1 MKKLTLL
8 FAIFII
14 LFSGYVYA
22 AEPQDIPGNVDT
34 PDSQHY
40 PADGPNITGYSAIV
54 MDMDTMDILYEQD
67 IHHKGE
73 PASTTKLMT
82 AILAVDNLAPT
93 DNVTITESINDNLI
107 EDAVVA
113 GLIPGEVMPAK
124 ELLYAMLL
132 PSANDAANA
141 LGTAVSGSLSAFAEA
156 MNAKAAELGCVD
168 THFTNAN
175 GLPDPNHIT
184 TVYDMALIAREAYS
198 RSRIRDVIR
207 TESYWLPATN
217 MSDKR
222 ELWTTNELLYN
233 VTDLYYEYCTGGK
246 TGYTGDAGYTMVAF
260 GEKDNRRLVAVVFG
274 CPTSVERFQD
284 AAALLEYGFSAYHM
298 IYPLKDYQLL
308 NTEASSSPMTENYYA
323 GLEHLLP
330 EFTFDAST
338 RIYTRSSVTAA
349 DIEKTVTL
357 YPQYRNGAAG
367 EIGLSYQ
374 GRHLGSV
381 PIQSANVSDP
391 GTNPVPQLS
400 YEPTTS
406 DKPKTTERKISPM
419 VIILILGGIV
429 LIGVMIGLLT
439 LFKNMQAKKR
449 VRLRRYTGGGNVE
462 LRNAAGE
469 ELSARRLGSSTRTIE
484 GYEDEI
490 PTRSRNEEPAG
501 RTTEYRERSR
511 ANGRP
516 ASSQRT
522 RTSAERTRSASDRTR
537 SSAERNSAAAGRT
550 RSTAERTRTTAERTR
565 TTAERTRTTA
575 ERTRTTAERT
585 RTTAERT
592 RTSAERTRTS
602 AERTGTSTSRTRTSA
617 DRTRTSSERIGAAA
631 EQTGTTARTT
641 APRTTTAISG
651 SFMDQLRMQA
661 RDHKKEQDHP
671 SE

>member
-8 FAIFII
+8 FAIFIM

-67 IHHKGE
+67 PHHKGE

-141 LGTAVSGSLSAFAEA
+141 LGAAVSGSLSAFAEA

-308 NTEASSSPMTENYYA
+308 NTETNSDPLTENFYA

-357 YPQYRNGAAG
+357 FPQYRNGAAG

-490 PTRSRNEEPAG
+490 PTKVRNTEPTG
-501 RTTEYRERSR
+501 TKYTERSR
-511 ANGRP
+511 ATG
-516 ASSQRT
+516 T
-522 RTSAERTRSASDRTR
+522 RTSAERTRTAAGRTRTSADRTG
-537 SSAERNSAAAGRT
+537 AAAGRT
-550 RSTAERTRTTAERTR
+550 RTSADRTRTIAEKTRTSADRTGTSTGRTR
-565 TTAERTRTTA
+565 TSVD
-575 ERTRTTAERT
+575 RT

-592 RTSAERTRTS
+592 RTSAD
-602 AERTGTSTSRTRTSA
+602 RTGAAVSRTRTNA
-617 DRTRTSSERIGAAA
+617 DRTQTSATPARTS
-631 EQTGTTARTT
+631 
-641 APRTTTAISG
+641 APRTTTANPG
-651 SFMDQLRMQA
+651 SFMEQLRIQA
-661 RDHKKEQDHP
+661 RDQKREQDHP
-671 SE
+671 TE

>member
-8 FAIFII
+8 FSIFIL
-14 LFSGYVYA
+14 LFSGSVYA
-22 AEPQDIPGNVDT
+22 AEPQDIPGNAGA
-34 PDSQHY
+34 PDGVSEHY
-40 PADGPNITGYSAIV
+40 PTDGPNITGYSAIV

-82 AILAVDNLAPT
+82 AILAVDKLSPT
-93 DNVTITESINDNLI
+93 DNVTITESIKDNLI
-107 EDAVVA
+107 EDAVVV

-175 GLPDPNHIT
+175 GLPDENHVT

-198 RSRIRDVIR
+198 RSRIRDVLR

-217 MSDKR
+217 LSGKR

-233 VTDLYYEYCTGGK
+233 VTELYYEYCTGGK

-260 GEKDNRRLVAVVFG
+260 GEKDNRRLVSVVFG
-274 CPTSVERFQD
+274 CPTSVARFQD

-298 IYPLKDYQLL
+298 IYPLKDYQLIK
-308 NTEASSSPMTENYYA
+308 ASTDPGPLTENYYA
-323 GLEHLLP
+323 GLEHFLP

-338 RIYTRSSVTAA
+338 RIYTRSNVTAD
-349 DIEKTVTL
+349 DIEKTLTL

-367 EIGLSYQ
+367 EIGFAYQ

-381 PIQSANVSDP
+381 PIQSANVS
-391 GTNPVPQLS
+391 NPEVSTKPQLS
-400 YEPTTS
+400 FEPKITT
-406 DKPKTTERKISPM
+406 KPKIEETKTTPM
-419 VIILILGGIV
+419 VVILLLGGIV
-429 LIGVMIGLLT
+429 LAGLLIGLLT
-439 LFKNMQAKKR
+439 LFKNVRAKKR

-469 ELSARRLGSSTRTIE
+469 ELSSKRLGSSTRTID

-490 PTRSRNEEPAG
+490 PTRKKTEEPAQPQRSTGERTRRNTDRPRNNTDRPVNNTGRRRNNPERSGTADG
-501 RTTEYRERSR
+501 RTSLT
-511 ANGRP
+511 AG
-516 ASSQRT
+516 RT
-522 RTSAERTRSASDRTR
+522 RTTGTRTR
-537 SSAERNSAAAGRT
+537 SSAEQGSAATTRT
-550 RSTAERTRTTAERTR
+550 RS
-565 TTAERTRTTA
+565 
-575 ERTRTTAERT
+575 
-585 RTTAERT
+585 
-592 RTSAERTRTS
+592 SS
-602 AERTGTSTSRTRTSA
+602 ERTGTAGTRTRSSA
-617 DRTRTSSERIGAAA
+617 EQASVATARTRTSSQR
-631 EQTGTTARTT
+631 TGTAADRNSSAAGQTRPSS
-641 APRTTTAISG
+641 APG
-651 SFMDQLRMQA
+651 SFMEQLRMQA
-661 RDHKKEQDHP
+661 RDQKKEKDQP
-671 SE
+671 TA

>member
-8 FAIFII
+8 FSIFIL
-14 LFSGYVYA
+14 LFSGSVYA
-22 AEPQDIPGNVDT
+22 AEPQDIPGNT
-34 PDSQHY
+34 GAPDGVSEHY
-40 PADGPNITGYSAIV
+40 PTDGPNITGYSAIV

-67 IHHKGE
+67 PHHKGE

-82 AILAVDNLAPT
+82 AILAVDKLSPT
-93 DNVTITESINDNLI
+93 DNVTITESIKDNLI

-175 GLPDPNHIT
+175 GLPDENHVT

-198 RSRIRDVIR
+198 RSRIRDVLR

-217 MSDKR
+217 LSGKR

-260 GEKDNRRLVAVVFG
+260 GEKDNRRLVSVVFG
-274 CPTSVERFQD
+274 CPTSVARFQD

-298 IYPLKDYQLL
+298 IYPLKDYQLIK
-308 NTEASSSPMTENYYA
+308 ASTDPGPLTENYYA
-323 GLEHLLP
+323 GLEHFLP

-338 RIYTRSSVTAA
+338 RIYTRSNVTAD
-349 DIEKTVTL
+349 DIEKTLTL
-357 YPQYRNGAAG
+357 YPQSRNGAAG
-367 EIGLSYQ
+367 EIGFAYQ

-381 PIQSANVSDP
+381 PIQSANVS
-391 GTNPVPQLS
+391 NPEVSTKPQLS
-400 YEPTTS
+400 FEPKITT
-406 DKPKTTERKISPM
+406 KPKTEETKTTPM
-419 VIILILGGIV
+419 VVILLLGGIV
-429 LIGVMIGLLT
+429 LAGLLIGLLT
-439 LFKNMQAKKR
+439 LFKNVRAKKR

-469 ELSARRLGSSTRTIE
+469 ELSSKRLGSSTRTID

-490 PTRSRNEEPAG
+490 PTRKKTEEPAQPQRSSG
-501 RTTEYRERSR
+501 ERTRRNTERPRNNADRSR
-511 ANGRP
+511 TAAP
-516 ASSQRT
+516 SRT
-522 RTSAERTRSASDRTR
+522 RTKSSSGQENVKVARTRSSSEQTGTVRTR
-537 SSAERNSAAAGRT
+537 SSAELGSTNASRSRVSSEQRSATAART
-550 RSTAERTRTTAERTR
+550 RS
-565 TTAERTRTTA
+565 
-575 ERTRTTAERT
+575 
-585 RTTAERT
+585 
-592 RTSAERTRTS
+592 SAEQASVAT
-602 AERTGTSTSRTRTSA
+602 A
-617 DRTRTSSERIGAAA
+617 RTRTSSQR
-631 EQTGTTARTT
+631 TGTTSERPQT
-641 APRTTTAISG
+641 AASRNSSDAGQTRPSSAPG
-651 SFMDQLRMQA
+651 SFMEQLRMQA
-661 RDHKKEQDHP
+661 RDQKKEKDQP
-671 SE
+671 TE

>member
-8 FAIFII
+8 FSIFIL
-14 LFSGYVYA
+14 LFSGSVYA
-22 AEPQDIPGNVDT
+22 AEPQDIPGNAGA
-34 PDSQHY
+34 PDGVSEHY
-40 PADGPNITGYSAIV
+40 PTDGPNITGYSAIV

-82 AILAVDNLAPT
+82 AILAVDKLSPT
-93 DNVTITESINDNLI
+93 DNVTITESIKDNLI
-107 EDAVVA
+107 EDAVVV

-175 GLPDPNHIT
+175 GLPDENHVT

-198 RSRIRDVIR
+198 RSRIRDVLR

-217 MSDKR
+217 LSGKR

-233 VTDLYYEYCTGGK
+233 VTELYYEYCTGGK

-260 GEKDNRRLVAVVFG
+260 GEKDNRRLVSVVFG
-274 CPTSVERFQD
+274 CPTSVARFQD

-298 IYPLKDYQLL
+298 IYPLKDYQLIK
-308 NTEASSSPMTENYYA
+308 ASTDPGPLTENYYA
-323 GLEHLLP
+323 GLEHFLP

-338 RIYTRSSVTAA
+338 RIYTRSNVTAD
-349 DIEKTVTL
+349 DIEKTLTL

-367 EIGLSYQ
+367 EIGFAYQ

-381 PIQSANVSDP
+381 PIQSANVS
-391 GTNPVPQLS
+391 NPEVSTKPQLS
-400 YEPTTS
+400 FEPKITT
-406 DKPKTTERKISPM
+406 KPKIEETKTTPM
-419 VIILILGGIV
+419 VVILLLGGIV
-429 LIGVMIGLLT
+429 LAGLLIGLLT
-439 LFKNMQAKKR
+439 LFKNIRAKKR

-469 ELSARRLGSSTRTIE
+469 ELSSKRLGSSTRTID

-490 PTRSRNEEPAG
+490 PTRKKTEEPAQPQRSTG
-501 RTTEYRERSR
+501 ERTRRNTERSR
-511 ANGRP
+511 NSANRL
-516 ASSQRT
+516 RNNT
-522 RTSAERTRSASDRTR
+522 ERTRSNTERTR
-537 SSAERNSAAAGRT
+537 NNTERTRNNTERTRNSVDRSRNNTERSGTAAGRT
-550 RSTAERTRTTAERTR
+550 PSG
-565 TTAERTRTTA
+565 
-575 ERTRTTAERT
+575 
-585 RTTAERT
+585 
-592 RTSAERTRTS
+592 
-602 AERTGTSTSRTRTSA
+602 RTGTRASSGQGNVVASSGQTQPSSA
-617 DRTRTSSERIGAAA
+617 
-631 EQTGTTARTT
+631 
-641 APRTTTAISG
+641 PG
-651 SFMDQLRMQA
+651 SFMEQLRMQA
-661 RDHKKEQDHP
+661 RDQKKEKDQP
-671 SE
+671 TE

>member
-8 FAIFII
+8 FAIFIM

-67 IHHKGE
+67 PHHKGE

-141 LGTAVSGSLSAFAEA
+141 LGAAVSGSLSAFAEA

-308 NTEASSSPMTENYYA
+308 NTETNSDPLTENFYA

-357 YPQYRNGAAG
+357 FPQYRNGAAG

-381 PIQSANVSDP
+381 PFQSANVSDP

-490 PTRSRNEEPAG
+490 PTKVRNTEPTG
-501 RTTEYRERSR
+501 TKYTERSR
-511 ANGRP
+511 ATG
-516 ASSQRT
+516 T
-522 RTSAERTRSASDRTR
+522 RTSAERTRTAAGRTRTSADRTG
-537 SSAERNSAAAGRT
+537 AAAGRT
-550 RSTAERTRTTAERTR
+550 RTSVD
-565 TTAERTRTTA
+565 
-575 ERTRTTAERT
+575 RT

-592 RTSAERTRTS
+592 RTSAD
-602 AERTGTSTSRTRTSA
+602 RTGAAVSRTRTNA
-617 DRTRTSSERIGAAA
+617 DRTQTSATPARTS
-631 EQTGTTARTT
+631 T
-641 APRTTTAISG
+641 PRTTTANPG
-651 SFMDQLRMQA
+651 SFMEQLRIQA
-661 RDHKKEQDHP
+661 RDQKREQDHP
-671 SE
+671 TE